1 MNYIDDF
8 WAASR
13 TLERQ
18 DKGAKDQA
26 ELPGLEKQFGK
37 AHLNQLE
44 AQRKGDL
51 NRNHQLFAIP
61 HKAITTASGLR
72 NTPRDGSPSLGGW
85 QMDSVEVETNGV

>member
-51 NRNHQLFAIP
+51 TE
-61 HKAITTASGLR
+61 ITKQKSPTLR
-72 NTPRDGSPSLGGW
+72 NPA
-85 QMDSVEVETNGV
+85 